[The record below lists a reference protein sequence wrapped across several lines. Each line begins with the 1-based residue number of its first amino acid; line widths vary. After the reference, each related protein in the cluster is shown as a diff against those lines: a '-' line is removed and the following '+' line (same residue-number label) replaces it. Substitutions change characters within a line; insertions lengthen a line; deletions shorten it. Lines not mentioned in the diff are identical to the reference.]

1 MSADPG
7 EHLIPAIVLS
17 VVCLLLYA
25 WFSAA
30 ESAFQ
35 HLNERQLGRLASTN
49 RKAKKA
55 VRHLERE
62 PRLLSTLA
70 WMLLLSCF
78 LSGAFLSYSLTPI
91 LGHAF
96 SFLPISP
103 SLHRILALIAI
114 AVGLAVV
121 FLILGNLIPRKIA
134 AAKPESAAVMASGF
148 INLFA
153 VLFRPV
159 TFVCTAIANGFVRA
173 IGLNPHA
180 SDTPATEE
188 KILMMV
194 DESGQSG
201 SIEVSEQDMI
211 ANVFDFNDT
220 NVREIMTH
228 RTDLVAIEDTAFVQD
243 VVNLA
248 LREGYSRI
256 PVYHEDLDNLL
267 GIVYVKDLLRYV
279 GRSISQN
286 LRVSAVMRPA
296 FFVPDSLPASR
307 LFHQMTERRIQA
319 AILVDEYGG
328 TRGMVTMEDILESI
342 VGNIQDEYD
351 HEEEEIR
358 KINANTYLVS
368 GTAPV
373 EDVGKAVGVT
383 LPEGDYDTIAGMVVA
398 MLGNLVQEE
407 AYPQVRVGPLLFT
420 VEQVEEQRITHLLVE
435 KDLPAPPENPQE

>member
-7 EHLIPAIVLS
+7 EHLIPAILLACA
-17 VVCLLLYA
+17 CLFLYA

-35 HLNERQLGRLASTN
+35 HLNERQLHRLAVTN

-70 WMLLLSCF
+70 WMLLMTCF
-78 LSGAFLSYSLTPI
+78 FSGAFLSYSLTPL
-91 LGHAF
+91 LGNAF
-96 SFLPISP
+96 GFLPIAP
-103 SLHRILALIAI
+103 ALHRMLALIVIAI
-114 AVGLAVV
+114 GLSLI
-121 FLILGNLIPRKIA
+121 FLTVGNLIPRKIA
-134 AAKPESAAVMASGF
+134 AAKPESAAVAVSGF
-148 INLFA
+148 VNLFA

-159 TFVCTAIANGFVRA
+159 TFLCTAVANGFVRA

-194 DESGQSG
+194 DESGESG
-201 SIEVSEQDMI
+201 SIEVSEKDMI

-228 RTDLVAIEDTAFVQD
+228 RTDIVAVEDTATLQE
-243 VVNLA
+243 VVALA
-248 LREGYSRI
+248 VREGYSRI

-267 GIVYVKDLLRYV
+267 GIVYVKDLLRYF
-279 GRSISQN
+279 GRSVIPN
-286 LRVSAVMRPA
+286 LRVTAVMRPA
-296 FFVPDSLPASR
+296 FFVPDSLPASQ
-307 LFHQMTERRIQA
+307 LFHQMTERRVQA

-358 KINANTYLVS
+358 EINENTFLVS
-368 GTAPV
+368 GITPV
-373 EDVGKAVGVT
+373 EDVSRRLGVE
-383 LPEGDYDTIAGMVVA
+383 LPEGDYDTIAGLVVG
-398 MLGNLVQEE
+398 MLGNLPQEQE
-407 AYPQVRVGPLLFT
+407 CPQVRVGPLLFT
-420 VEQVEEQRITHLLVE
+420 VELVEEQRITRLLVE
-435 KDLPAPPENPQE
+435 KDPPEGSDGSA